1 MNDIICMAYYIQNNF
16 TCAKYKGTKMEK
28 ILEESPENFQYEH
41 FFVYV
46 HKTKAQKYFLLLV
59 SDFVP
64 YCL

>member
-1 MNDIICMAYYIQNNF
+1 MVYYIQNNF
-16 TCAKYKGTKMEK
+16 TSAKYKGTKMEK
-28 ILEESPENFQYEH
+28 NPWGIARKWPIGT

-46 HKTKAQKYFLLLV
+46 HKTKTQKYFILLV